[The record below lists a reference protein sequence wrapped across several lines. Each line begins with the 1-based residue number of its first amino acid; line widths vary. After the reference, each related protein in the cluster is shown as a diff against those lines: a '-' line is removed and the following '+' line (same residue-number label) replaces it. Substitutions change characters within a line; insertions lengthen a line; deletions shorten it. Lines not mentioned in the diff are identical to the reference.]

1 MGRWGAE
8 IGAFGARVAGKGL
21 SFGVSDGS
29 DGRRGAGPSGGFLP
43 SGWVG
48 GCVSPGCW
56 VLAAMV
62 VRIADDVADSLK
74 VCFVQFW
81 DGSHSQLEFGAE
93 GAREEATLE
102 RTGYRPYMDHGPGP
116 LHAVVMCC
124 VEAPFL
130 PIEGPQHW
138 ACRPSASAD

>member
-1 MGRWGAE
+1 M
-8 IGAFGARVAGKGL
+8 AG
-21 SFGVSDGS
+21 GVR
-29 DGRRGAGPSGGFLP
+29 GRRVRGRAVVFYPR
-43 SGWVG
+43 VG
-48 GCVSPGCW
+48 SAVVVSPGCW

-124 VEAPFL
+124 AEAPFL